1 LGRQGGARIME
12 QPNANQQ
19 ELIYKLQMY
28 EQQIQNI
35 HQQIQ
40 AVENARVDMDD
51 LIKGITELKGKK
63 DSEIL
68 AQIGKG
74 IFVKAKIISEELI
87 VDVGNKNLVK
97 KDIDGTNEIIQ
108 GQLEKLEVAKV
119 ELEKTLEQINKEMT
133 GLVEKF
139 RESQ

>member
-1 LGRQGGARIME
+1 ME

>member
-1 LGRQGGARIME
+1 MGRQGGARIME